1 MFGEEADIVRTKL
14 EEENFFEI
22 DETLGRMPSFWQHS
36 EDTADHLHTSY
47 DLDCFHHYSFNN
59 IALIGLTSRLGLVK
73 TLPTRLVRI
82 S

>member
-36 EDTADHLHTSY
+36 EDTGDHLHTSY
-47 DLDCFHHYSFNN
+47 DLDCPSRYPFDN

-73 TLPTRLVRI
+73 TLLTRLVRI

>member
-1 MFGEEADIVRTKL
+1 MFGEEADIVRAKL

-36 EDTADHLHTSY
+36 EDTGDHLHTSY
-47 DLDCFHHYSFNN
+47 DLDCLSRYSFNN
-59 IALIGLTSRLGLVK
+59 IALIGLTSRLDLVK
-73 TLPTRLVRI
+73 TLLTRLVRI

>member
-1 MFGEEADIVRTKL
+1 MFGEEADIVRAKL

-36 EDTADHLHTSY
+36 EDTGDHLHTSY
-47 DLDCFHHYSFNN
+47 DLDRFFHYPFDN

-73 TLPTRLVRI
+73 TLLTKLVRI

>member
-1 MFGEEADIVRTKL
+1 MFGEEADIVRAKL

-36 EDTADHLHTSY
+36 EDTGDHLHTSY
-47 DLDCFHHYSFNN
+47 DLDRSSRYSFNN

>member
-36 EDTADHLHTSY
+36 EDSGDHLHTSY
-47 DLDCFHHYSFNN
+47 DLDCLFRYPFNN
-59 IALIGLTSRLGLVK
+59 IVPIGLTSRLGLVK
-73 TLPTRLVRI
+73 TLPMRLVRI